1 MKIKKQE
8 CSTFSIYIL
17 SFVLPVH
24 YSLFLEQLKEISNSE
39 KEIKF
44 DLMNVHVVS
53 VMIFLQKLQGSQTC
67 FNQIFYDQKHNEIS
81 LF

>member
-1 MKIKKQE
+1 MKIKTQE
-8 CSTFSIYIL
+8 FSTFSFYIL

-53 VMIFLQKLQGSQTC
+53 VMIFLQKLQGSQTR
-67 FNQIFYDQKHNEIS
+67 F
-81 LF
+81 